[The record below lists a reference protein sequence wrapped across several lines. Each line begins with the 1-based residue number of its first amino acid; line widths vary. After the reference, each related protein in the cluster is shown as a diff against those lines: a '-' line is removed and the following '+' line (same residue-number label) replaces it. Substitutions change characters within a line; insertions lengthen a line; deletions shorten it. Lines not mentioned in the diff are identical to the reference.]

1 MKTAFVSII
10 GRTNVGKSTLLNAL
24 LGEKISI
31 ISDKPQTTRSR
42 IVGVY
47 NSDDVQIAFLDTPGF
62 HRPENKLGSRMIE
75 VAEESIGDVDLLL
88 FVAECRAPGST
99 EREIVRRIQASGL
112 PCILALNKIDKVRKE
127 DILKVISDYTQ
138 LHEFDSVV
146 PISALQQDGVKIILD
161 EILRRTEESPV
172 AYYPTDAATDRSER
186 YLAGELVREK
196 LLRNLRDEIPHGTA
210 VVIELMR
217 ERETADVIDIEA
229 TIVCERESHKGI
241 IIGKGGAMLKKVLTE
256 ARRDIENFLD
266 IKVNLQCWVKV
277 REGWRDSDAQLKNF
291 GFTDN

>member
-1 MKTAFVSII
+1 M
-10 GRTNVGKSTLLNAL
+10 GKSTLLNAL

-138 LHEFDSVV
+138 LHGFDSVV
-146 PISALQQDGVKIILD
+146 PISALQQDGVKIVLD

-172 AYYPTDAATDRSER
+172 AYYPTYAATDRSER

-196 LLRNLRDEIPHGTA
+196 LLRNLRDEVPHGTA
-210 VVIELMR
+210 VETVLFRDR
-217 ERETADVIDIEA
+217 EDGSLTEIFVNII
-229 TIVCERESHKGI
+229 CEKESHKGI
-241 IIGKGGAMLKKVLTE
+241 IIGKQGTMLKKIATE
-256 ARRDIENFLD
+256 ARSEIENLLGR
-266 IKVNLQCWVKV
+266 KVYLECRVKV
-277 REGWRDSDAQLKNF
+277 REDWRNNENLINEYNEF
-291 GFTDN
+291 

>member
-10 GRTNVGKSTLLNAL
+10 GRTNVGKSTLLNAF

-146 PISALQQDGVKIILD
+146 PISALQQDGVKIVLD

-196 LLRNLRDEIPHGTA
+196 LLRNLRDEVPHGTA
-210 VVIELMR
+210 VETVLFRDR
-217 ERETADVIDIEA
+217 EDGSLTEIFVNII
-229 TIVCERESHKGI
+229 CEKESHKGI
-241 IIGKGGAMLKKVLTE
+241 IIGKQGTMLKKIATE
-256 ARRDIENFLD
+256 ARSEIENLLGR
-266 IKVNLQCWVKV
+266 KVYLECRVKV
-277 REGWRDSDAQLKNF
+277 REDWRNNENLINEYNEF
-291 GFTDN
+291 